1 MEEDPRG
8 GADVTRARHGGKERV
23 TPFGER
29 SRLPCVPEAGNPNTQ
44 SFHENDI
51 DVTTTTA
58 YLTTDV
64 PL

>member
-1 MEEDPRG
+1 MEGDPG
-8 GADVTRARHGGKERV
+8 GADVTRARHNKKERV

-29 SRLPCVPEAGNPNTQ
+29 SRLLCMPEAGPPNAQ

-51 DVTTTTA
+51 NVTITTA

-64 PL
+64 PP